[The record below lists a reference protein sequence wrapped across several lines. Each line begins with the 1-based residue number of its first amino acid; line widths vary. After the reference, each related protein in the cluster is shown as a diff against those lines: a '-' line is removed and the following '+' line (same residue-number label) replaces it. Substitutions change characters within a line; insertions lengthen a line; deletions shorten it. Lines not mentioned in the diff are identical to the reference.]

1 MWNSI
6 KKDLLILSLYGLFGV
21 VLGINGV
28 GVLENPLGFFSSLI
42 ILLAVDILSFNS
54 GLRG

>member
-1 MWNSI
+1 MWNRI
-6 KKDLLILSLYGLFGV
+6 KKDLLILLLYALFGL
-21 VLGINGV
+21 VLEVNGV

>member
-6 KKDLLILSLYGLFGV
+6 KKDLLILLLYGLFGV

-42 ILLAVDILSFNS
+42 ILLAVDILSFNR